1 VSNKEPKERIL
12 HTRIP
17 VALEDQIKRL
27 ADRLRVPVSNLV
39 RNMLEDAIDMT
50 KRVRD
55 RMDGHVTEVRGGPR
69 EASPSGGRSPLK
81 DDVYGWQE
89 LTLNIEAPCSRCQR
103 NLSRGERA
111 HVGLTLHP
119 REGRVFICSACLPTQ
134 KESLNGSQG

>member
-1 VSNKEPKERIL
+1 MSNKEPKERIL

-55 RMDGHVTEVRGGPR
+55 RMDGHTAEV
-69 EASPSGGRSPLK
+69 K

-103 NLSRGERA
+103 NLPRGERA

>member
-1 VSNKEPKERIL
+1 MSNKEPKERIL

-55 RMDGHVTEVRGGPR
+55 RMDGHVTEIR
-69 EASPSGGRSPLK
+69 

-103 NLSRGERA
+103 NLPRGERA

>member
-1 VSNKEPKERIL
+1 MSSKEPKEKIL

-50 KRVRD
+50 RRVRD
-55 RMDGHVTEVRGGPR
+55 RMDGHPADVK
-69 EASPSGGRSPLK
+69 GGRSPLQ
-81 DDVYGWQE
+81 DEVYGWQE

-103 NLSRGERA
+103 NLPRGERA

-119 REGRVFICSACLPTQ
+119 REGKSFICSACLPTQ
-134 KESLNGSQG
+134 KESLDGSQG

>member
-1 VSNKEPKERIL
+1 MHVVSNKEPKERIL

-55 RMDGHVTEVRGGPR
+55 RMDGHVPEV
-69 EASPSGGRSPLK
+69 K
-81 DDVYGWQE
+81 DDVYGWQQ
-89 LTLNIEAPCSRCQR
+89 LTLNIEVPCSRCRR
-103 NLSRGERA
+103 NLPRGERA

-119 REGRVFICSACLPTQ
+119 REGKVFICSACLPTQ

>member
-1 VSNKEPKERIL
+1 VASKEPKERIL

-17 VALEDQIKRL
+17 VALEEQIKRL

-55 RMDGHVTEVRGGPR
+55 RMDGHTAEV
-69 EASPSGGRSPLK
+69 K
-81 DDVYGWQE
+81 DAVYGWQE

-103 NLSRGERA
+103 NLPRGERA

-119 REGRVFICSACLPTQ
+119 HVGRVFICSACLPTQ
-134 KESLNGSQG
+134 KENLNGSQG

>member
-1 VSNKEPKERIL
+1 MSNKEPKERIL

-55 RMDGHVTEVRGGPR
+55 RMDGHVTEIRD
-69 EASPSGGRSPLK
+69 E
-81 DDVYGWQE
+81 VYGWQE

-103 NLSRGERA
+103 NLPRGERA

>member
-55 RMDGHVTEVRGGPR
+55 RMDGHVTEVSN
-69 EASPSGGRSPLK
+69 E
-81 DDVYGWQE
+81 VYGWQE

-103 NLSRGERA
+103 NLPRGERA